1 MVWLCL
7 GSVSKDFAMDELN
20 EILLNYIIYNVSVDH
35 SFKLKNKIYLILMN
49 I

>member
-20 EILLNYIIYNVSVDH
+20 EILLNYIIMSQLIIVS
-35 SFKLKNKIYLILMN
+35 NEKIRYT
-49 I
+49 